1 MWSGKPIRK
10 IVRQNHGFSAT
21 IQTAMQGVTTMRTS
35 ALTVVFSLGAAL
47 AGAATSQSGPSTGPG
62 ATIRATVNE
71 VALDIVVRD
80 KHGKLVK
87 NLSPADL
94 QIYEDGKLQ
103 KVLSF
108 RLAEGNGVAE
118 GQPGSASP
126 GTAANAETRSQTP
139 PALPLRKVNL
149 VCVVLHN
156 QDNLDPT
163 MKKFTLQAI
172 TEFLRNNWQP
182 DTWVGVFSLGSSLK
196 VLNPFTTN
204 RKELLQAVGNAFS
217 GETFQIARMA
227 DAVLN
232 GTPNMDVI
240 VGAPGSPQGFAETL
254 QTGTLNNS
262 AILDVQDTTGLA
274 ASAQRGDLVDQQR
287 EFGHVQGMRSIDQI
301 RTMIRGLTVLP
312 GHKTV
317 LLLSPGLPSSGDPD
331 LFEGVLKEA
340 RQADLSVYA
349 LDTNGLTLNSNALA
363 GNQDLQY
370 ATSVSQQQ
378 QNSTYDNYANQ
389 TTNTPNGA
397 PAPTYAIG
405 SAGREAQL
413 MRQDDFVHNAV
424 RQSDTQAPLRA
435 LSEGTGGFLIGGGN
449 DLRKPFQQ
457 LIADVG
463 THYEAVYRPSST
475 KYDGRLR
482 RIEVK
487 LARADLT
494 AVSRKGYFAVPYL
507 GEPLMP
513 FEMAGL
519 MALDSKPVPHS
530 FDFRSAAYQFR
541 PEGPMNQIGVA
552 FEVPASSVT
561 ATAEPE
567 WKIHRLH
574 VAVVAM
580 VKDANGQIVEK
591 FGQDSPFEIPD
602 DKMATVEKLPITW
615 THAFNLP
622 AGNYTVETAILD
634 RESNRASTAVLPL
647 SSPGPVGVGLS
658 SVMLVRRMAAASGE
672 AKAANPFEFG
682 ADRVIPLLNATLSK
696 DAQPNVY
703 FVVYPNPASTEP
715 TMVGFQFYVN
725 GKLVT
730 QQASAASPPDATG
743 AVPVVMPAMVKP
755 GECELRITAIQGFA
769 SATQSVRYTVSAE

>member
-1 MWSGKPIRK
+1 
-10 IVRQNHGFSAT
+10 
-21 IQTAMQGVTTMRTS
+21 MRTS
-35 ALTVVFSLGAAL
+35 ALTVVFSIGAAL
-47 AGAATSQSGPSTGPG
+47 AGAAASQSAPSTGPG
-62 ATIRATVNE
+62 PTIRATVNE

-87 NLSPADL
+87 NISPADV
-94 QIYEDGKLQ
+94 QIYEDGKPQ
-103 KVLSF
+103 KLLSF
-108 RLAEGNGVAE
+108 RLAEGSGVSQ
-118 GQPGSASP
+118 GQPGSAP
-126 GTAANAETRSQTP
+126 GGAAANAETRPGTP
-139 PALPLRKVNL
+139 PALPLRKANL
-149 VCVVLHN
+149 VCIVLHN
-156 QDNLDPT
+156 QDNVDVS

-172 TEFLRNNWQP
+172 AEFLQNKWDS
-182 DTWVGVFSLGSSLK
+182 DTWAGIFSLGSNLK
-196 VLNPFTTN
+196 VLYPFTKN
-204 RKELLQAVGNAFS
+204 RNELLQAVGNGSAGGS
-217 GETFQIARMA
+217 FQLARLGDAALRGGTNMDVGGSFQLSRMA

-240 VGAPGSPQGFAETL
+240 VGNGSGFTETL
-254 QTGTLNNS
+254 QTGTLNPA
-262 AILDVQDTTGLA
+262 AILDVQDETGLA
-274 ASAQRGDLVDQQR
+274 AGAQRGDLVDQQR
-287 EFGHVQGMRSIDQI
+287 ELGHIQGMRSIDQVK
-301 RTMIRGLTVLP
+301 TMIRGLASLP

-317 LLLSPGLPSSGDPD
+317 LLLSAGLPSNGDAD
-331 LFEGVLKEA
+331 LFESVLKAA
-340 RQADLSVYA
+340 RQADISVYA
-349 LDTNGLTLNSNALA
+349 LDTNGLSLNSNALA
-363 GNQDLQY
+363 ANQDLQY

-389 TTNTPNGA
+389 TTNTPNGK
-397 PAPTYAIG
+397 PAPTYTVG
-405 SAGREAQL
+405 SAGREAEL
-413 MRQDDFVHNAV
+413 VRQDDFVHNAV

-449 DLRKPFQQ
+449 DLRKPYQQ
-457 LIADVG
+457 LIADIG
-463 THYEAVYRPSST
+463 THYEAVYRPASA
-475 KYDGRLR
+475 KYDGHLR
-482 RIEVK
+482 KIEVK

-494 AVSRKGYFAVPYL
+494 VESRTGYFAVPYL
-507 GEPLMP
+507 GGEPLMP

-519 MALDSKPVPHS
+519 MALNGKPAPHS

-541 PEGPMNQIGVA
+541 PEGPANQIGVA

-561 ATAEPE
+561 ATAEPTR
-567 WKIHRLH
+567 KIHRLH

-580 VKDANGQIVEK
+580 VKDAGGQIVER

-602 DKMATVEKLPITW
+602 DKMPMIEKLPITW
-615 THAFNLP
+615 THAFDLP
-622 AGNYTVETAILD
+622 AGNYTVETVILD
-634 RESNRASTAVLPL
+634 RESNRASTAVLPFF
-647 SSPGPVGVGLS
+647 SPGPVGIGLS

-730 QQASAASPPDATG
+730 QQASAASPADATG
-743 AVPVVMPAMVKP
+743 AIPVVMPAMVKP